1 MARYR
6 ILVAYDGT
14 DFSGW
19 QRQADR
25 RSVQQT
31 IEEALLP
38 LSPGGAP
45 VDVNGSGRTDA
56 GVHARG
62 QVAHFDLAREI
73 AGPSL
78 RRALND
84 RLPEDVRVLRA
95 EPAPPDF
102 DARRSAHGKEYR
114 YRVWNAE
121 VADPVLRRYR
131 LRVSRALDLAAM
143 RRAAAAF
150 VGEHDFAA
158 FTANPQRPVESTVR
172 RVFSVESSPSA
183 PARKS
188 RKPSPKSSP
197 RACAPRASRARPRTG
212 LSSGASGTATPASS
226 LPPTATSSRFS
237 AGLRRLPVEPSRPR
251 RIRTAT
257 FCRGSGATDPANAR
271 GTRIATRKENV
282 ARAFDAPRAKC

>member
-1 MARYR
+1 MPRYR
-6 ILVAYDGT
+6 VLVAYDGT

-19 QRQADR
+19 QRQVDR

-31 IEEALLP
+31 LEEALLP

-45 VDVNGSGRTDA
+45 VAVNGSGRTDA

-62 QVAHFDLAREI
+62 QVAHFDLGREI
-73 AGPSL
+73 DGASL

-84 RLPEDVRVLRA
+84 RLPEDVRVLAA

-121 VADPVLRRYR
+121 VMDPVLRRFR
-131 LRVSRALDLAAM
+131 HRVPRALDLAAM
-143 RRAAAAF
+143 RRAASLF

-172 RVFSVESSPSA
+172 RVYAVEVDASEPPEVEIRVSGEGFLYKMVRSIAGFLIAVGTGKERPEAVREVLDTRLRTARVESA
-183 PARKS
+183 PARGLCLW
-188 RKPSPKSSP
+188 RVWYGDAEA
-197 RACAPRASRARPRTG
+197 RAPRSDAE
-212 LSSGASGTATPASS
+212 LY
-226 LPPTATSSRFS
+226 PPF
-237 AGLRRLPVEPSRPR
+237 GGGPKK
-251 RIRTAT
+251 
-257 FCRGSGATDPANAR
+257 N
-271 GTRIATRKENV
+271 
-282 ARAFDAPRAKC
+282 

>member
-1 MARYR
+1 MPRYR
-6 ILVAYDGT
+6 VLVAYDGT

-45 VDVNGSGRTDA
+45 VAVNGSGRTDA

-62 QVAHFDLAREI
+62 QVAHFDLGREI
-73 AGPSL
+73 DGASL

-84 RLPEDVRVLRA
+84 RLPEDVRILRA

-102 DARRSAHGKEYR
+102 DARLSAHGKEYR

-121 VADPVLRRYR
+121 VSDPLLRRFR
-131 LRVSRALDLAAM
+131 HRVSRALDLGAM
-143 RRAAAAF
+143 RRAAACF

-172 RVFSVESSPSA
+172 RVFSVEVVAEEDSPEVEIRVAGEGFLYKMVRSIAGFLLAVGTGKEKPEAAAEVLASRVRTARVESA
-183 PARKS
+183 PAQ
-188 RKPSPKSSP
+188 
-197 RACAPRASRARPRTG
+197 G
-212 LSSGASGTATPASS
+212 LVLWRVWYG
-226 LPPTATSSRFS
+226 
-237 AGLRRLPVEPSRPR
+237 
-251 RIRTAT
+251 
-257 FCRGSGATDPANAR
+257 
-271 GTRIATRKENV
+271 GTREMPPSDRDLFPPFRSGEKIK
-282 ARAFDAPRAKC
+282 

>member
-1 MARYR
+1 VPRYR

-19 QRQADR
+19 QRQVDR

-45 VDVNGSGRTDA
+45 VVVNGSGRTDA

-62 QVAHFDLAREI
+62 QVAHFDLDRDI
-73 AGPSL
+73 DGSSL

-102 DARRSAHGKEYR
+102 DARLSAHGKEYR

-121 VADPVLRRYR
+121 VSDPLLRRFR
-131 LRVSRALDLAAM
+131 HRVSRALDLGAM
-143 RRAAAAF
+143 RRAAACF

-172 RVFSVESSPSA
+172 RVFSVEVVADEDSPEVEIRVAGEGFLYKMVRSIAGFLLAVGTGKEKPEAAAEVLASRVRTARVESA
-183 PARKS
+183 PAQGLTLWRVWYGGA
-188 RKPSPKSSP
+188 REMPPSDRDLFPP
-197 RACAPRASRARPRTG
+197 FR
-212 LSSGASGTATPASS
+212 SG
-226 LPPTATSSRFS
+226 
-237 AGLRRLPVEPSRPR
+237 EK
-251 RIRTAT
+251 I
-257 FCRGSGATDPANAR
+257 
-271 GTRIATRKENV
+271 K
-282 ARAFDAPRAKC
+282 

>member
-6 ILVAYDGT
+6 VLVAYDGT

-143 RRAAAAF
+143 RRAAASF

-172 RVFSVESSPSA
+172 RVFSVEVAAEDDSPEVEIRVSGEGFLYKMVRSMAGFLLAVGTGKERPEAVAEVLASRVRTARVESA
-183 PARKS
+183 PAQGLTLWRVWYGG
-188 RKPSPKSSP
+188 
-197 RACAPRASRARPRTG
+197 ARV
-212 LSSGASGTATPASS
+212 
-226 LPPTATSSRFS
+226 LPPSDRDLF
-237 AGLRRLPVEPSRPR
+237 PVFGQSPTPSR
-251 RIRTAT
+251 
-257 FCRGSGATDPANAR
+257 
-271 GTRIATRKENV
+271 
-282 ARAFDAPRAKC
+282 

>member
-19 QRQADR
+19 QCQADR

-121 VADPVLRRYR
+121 VADPVLRRFR

-143 RRAAAAF
+143 RRAAASF

-172 RVFSVESSPSA
+172 RVFSVEVAAEDDSPEVEIRVSGEGFLYKMVRSMAGFLLAVGTGKERPEAVAEVLASRVRTARVESA
-183 PARKS
+183 PAHGLILWRVWYGD
-188 RKPSPKSSP
+188 
-197 RACAPRASRARPRTG
+197 ARV
-212 LSSGASGTATPASS
+212 
-226 LPPTATSSRFS
+226 LPPSDRDLF
-237 AGLRRLPVEPSRPR
+237 PVFGQSPTPSR
-251 RIRTAT
+251 
-257 FCRGSGATDPANAR
+257 
-271 GTRIATRKENV
+271 
-282 ARAFDAPRAKC
+282 